1 MAKKISKKNFKGI
14 TLGIYDLELD
24 FLEQQDRQTLGEF
37 SITVA
42 DFRQD
47 FTFKQK
53 VTDIEQI
60 SNPNIVEKILIDKKA
75 IKIADKFSEIDDPI
89 FDFDDAIELNL
100 AQKQKDSKKIKNIV
114 TRVKLTPKSA
124 NKKRY

>member
-14 TLGIYDLELD
+14 TIGIYDLELD

-42 DFRQD
+42 DFKKD

-75 IKIADKFSEIDDPI
+75 IKITDKFSEQDDPI

-100 AQKQKDSKKIKNIV
+100 AREQKNTKKIKNIV